1 MEQAYL
7 TAATLLDAPVSPA
20 NPTNAVMTNILG
32 DSTAGRIYV
41 DLRDQ
46 KQWAYWAWG
55 VVKGGRAGQML
66 LIETQVQSQ
75 HTAEAIAAIKN
86 HLESMKGSK
95 PISSDEL
102 QLAKDMLTLSLPLD
116 WETDEGIA
124 NAIGTSVRRGLPDGA
139 IEKYV
144 TDVRAVTKEQ
154 VEQAARQ
161 ILSPDAMVW
170 LVIGDRFKVEPQLK

>member
-1 MEQAYL
+1 
-7 TAATLLDAPVSPA
+7 VNSI
-20 NPTNAVMTNILG
+20 NAVLTNILG
-32 DSTAGRIYV
+32 DYTAGRIYV

-55 VVKGGRAGQML
+55 IVRGGRAGQML
-66 LIETQVQSQ
+66 LIETQVQTQ
-75 HTAEAIAAIKN
+75 HTSEAIAAIKN

-95 PISSDEL
+95 PISPDEL
-102 QLAKDMLTLSLPLD
+102 QRAKDMLTLSLPLE

-124 NAIGTSVRRGLPDGA
+124 KAITTLIRRGLPDGA

-144 TDVRAVTKEQ
+144 TDVRVVTKEQ

-161 ILSPDAMVW
+161 ILRPDAMVW
-170 LVIGDRFKVEPQLK
+170 LVIGDRSKVEPQLKQAGIAYKVLTPEP